1 MPTQLKTYT
10 AQTGFVYQYY
20 FVGQRPALAGDPE
33 TPSTEYI
40 FDVSSD
46 RKTTFAVSVFLPA
59 VALAAWAA
67 KYGRDLAEPEQYAA
81 AKLRLLRG
89 FDEIADVLR
98 DGRRL
103 RLDGEQIIELL
114 DSIGID

>member
-1 MPTQLKTYT
+1 MPTQWKSYA
-10 AQTGFVYQYY
+10 AQTGSVYQYY

-33 TPSTEYI
+33 APSTEYI

-67 KYGRDLAEPEQYAA
+67 KYGRDLAETEQYAA

-89 FDEIADVLR
+89 FDEIADGLR